1 MSTGTR
7 VVLGQGA
14 VALAAVAWALGGWAL
29 AAIPVALVLLAL
41 TPLPL
46 ARCLR
51 RRDLPVGA
59 GPAALLGLIRPGAT
73 TSTIDVDGADVGV
86 LEDTDGLA
94 AIIRVGDLSA
104 LLGTALPPL
113 PALSSLVPAPR
124 PGVPE
129 VRVQLLIS
137 AVTAAAPSPAPSM
150 TSYRQLTDGRVLAH
164 QRVHVAVRVRRA
176 GGFRRADLEQSLLV
190 AVRRVERMLARAR
203 LPARPLSELSAL
215 AAIAEAAQHDPAH
228 AVRETW
234 SGLRLGGLHQAVFR
248 VRRWPEQ
255 GPLMSRLLALP
266 TSVTTLSLAA
276 QPVARSGGALGDG
289 ALSGRALSGRALS
302 GRALSGRALGGRAL
316 GGGALGGG
324 SGPPA
329 DAGGPPVRAELVVRL
344 ATPDAATLTQ
354 ASTALLR
361 LAESMGARVARLDG
375 AQLDGLAATLPLGGG
390 APRDD
395 AVLAGLVAGRD
406 GLALHGG
413 EPVSVS
419 GPRLAA
425 AAPAIGGEGVML
437 GVDRSGEPMVVRLF
451 RPEPTR
457 ATLIGGARCA
467 QLVILRALATGA
479 RVVVQSTRPHEWE
492 PFRRSLGNAE
502 SLAMIPPGRVADP
515 PPATATRPQL
525 LVVDVGPV
533 PGRATPMPES
543 AWRSVLFLRDEL
555 TGADVDLLTRSDLAL
570 LQPLSPREAALAG
583 EALGLGDSRNWLTKI
598 GPEML
603 AVVVNRQTVRWTHL
617 STTPIELHLTGGPA
631 R

>member
-1 MSTGTR
+1 MA
-7 VVLGQGA
+7 LGQGA
-14 VALAAVAWALGGWAL
+14 VALPAVAWALGGRAL
-29 AAIPVALVLLAL
+29 AAIPVALLLLVLAL
-41 TPLPL
+41 LPL
-46 ARCLR
+46 ARHFR

-59 GPAALLGLIRPGAT
+59 GPAALLGLVRPGAT
-73 TSTIDVDGADVGV
+73 TSTIDLDGADVGV

-94 AIIRVGDLSA
+94 AIIRVGDLSG
-104 LLGTALPPL
+104 LVGTALPPL
-113 PALSSLVPAPR
+113 PALSSLLPAPG
-124 PGVPE
+124 PDVPE

-137 AVTAAAPSPAPSM
+137 AVTAAAPSATPAA
-150 TSYRQLTDGRVLAH
+150 TSYRQLTTGRVLAR
-164 QRVHVAVRVRRA
+164 QRVLVAVRVRRA

-190 AVRRVERMLARAR
+190 ALRRVDRLLARAR
-203 LPARPLSELSAL
+203 LPARPLSALSAL

-255 GPLMSRLLALP
+255 GPLMSRLLTLP
-266 TSVTTLSLAA
+266 ASVTTLSLAA
-276 QPVARSGGALGDG
+276 QPVAS
-289 ALSGRALSGRALS
+289 
-302 GRALSGRALGGRAL
+302 
-316 GGGALGGG
+316 G

-329 DAGGPPVRAELVVRL
+329 GADGPPVRAELVVRL

-354 ASTALLR
+354 ASTALHR
-361 LAESMGARVARLDG
+361 LAESMGAQVARLDG

-406 GLALHGG
+406 GLAPGG
-413 EPVSVS
+413 AEPVSVS
-419 GPRLAA
+419 APRLAA
-425 AAPAIGGEGVML
+425 AAPVIGGEGVML
-437 GVDRSGEPMVVRLF
+437 GVNRGGEPMVVRLF

-467 QLVILRALATGA
+467 QVVILRTLATGA
-479 RVVVQSTRPHEWE
+479 RVVVQSARPHEWE

-502 SLAMIPPGRVADP
+502 SLALVPPGRVADP
-515 PPATATRPQL
+515 PPATSTCPQL

-533 PGRATPMPES
+533 PGRATPVPET
-543 AWRSVLFLRDEL
+543 AWRSILFVRDEL
-555 TGADVDLLTRSDLAL
+555 TSADVDLLTRSDLAL
-570 LQPLSPREAALAG
+570 LQPLSPHEAALAG
-583 EALGLGDSRNWLTKI
+583 EALGLGVSRDWLTKI

-603 AVVVNRQTVRWTHL
+603 AVVVSRKTVRWTHL
-617 STTPIELHLTGGPA
+617 SPTPIELQLTGGPA

>member
-1 MSTGTR
+1 MSAGTR

-14 VALAAVAWALGGWAL
+14 VALAAGAWALGGWGLGGWAL

-46 ARCLR
+46 PLARRLR
-51 RRDLPVGA
+51 RRDLAAGA

-94 AIIRVGDLSA
+94 AIIRVGDLSG

-113 PALSSLVPAPR
+113 PALSSLLPAPG

-129 VRVQLLIS
+129 VRVQLLVS
-137 AVTAAAPSPAPSM
+137 AVTAAAPSPTPSM

-190 AVRRVERMLARAR
+190 AVRRVDRMLARAG
-203 LPARPLSELSAL
+203 LPARPLSAISAL

-248 VRRWPEQ
+248 FRRWPEQ
-255 GPLMSRLLALP
+255 GPPMSRLLALP

-276 QPVARSGGALGDG
+276 QPVASGDG
-289 ALSGRALSGRALS
+289 ALA
-302 GRALSGRALGGRAL
+302 
-316 GGGALGGG
+316 GG

-329 DAGGPPVRAELVVRL
+329 DAADGPPVRAELVVRL

-375 AQLDGLAATLPLGGG
+375 AHLDGLAATLPLGGG

-406 GLALHGG
+406 GLALNGG

-419 GPRLAA
+419 APRLAA

-457 ATLIGGARCA
+457 ATLIGSARCA

-515 PPATATRPQL
+515 PPATATCPQL

-533 PGRATPMPES
+533 PGRATPMPQS

-555 TGADVDLLTRSDLAL
+555 TGADADLLTRSDLAL
-570 LQPLSPREAALAG
+570 LQPLSPPEAALAG